1 MRTLFVYPEFPK
13 TFWSYEKILELVNR
27 KVLLPPLGLVTVA
40 ALLPQHW
47 QMKLVD
53 RNVREVTEAEWNWA
67 ELVVIS
73 GMIVQKSDM
82 ATQIAKAK
90 ERGLPVAVGGPFA
103 SSTPDAPELNLVDF
117 KVLDEGEITLPMFI
131 EAIER
136 GDTSGRFSSNGEK
149 PDVTST
155 PVPRFDLLELDAY
168 DSMSVQFSRGCPFQ
182 CEFCDIIVLYGRKP
196 RTKNPEQL
204 VAELQALYDL
214 GWRRSIFLVDDN
226 FIGNKRNAKLL
237 LPAMRD
243 WLSERGYPFSFATEA
258 SVDLAADDD
267 LLQLMA
273 ECRFESVFLGIETPD
288 EASLS
293 VAGKHQNTRSSLEDA
308 VDHITSY
315 GIRVMAGFIIG
326 FDGELAGA
334 GDRIVRF
341 VSLTGIPA
349 AMMGML
355 QALPNTG
362 LWHRLEKEGRLIQE
376 KADAKGVNQTNLLN
390 FVPTR
395 PIREIAHEYVQAFCE
410 LYEPNAYIDRV
421 THYYL
426 KMGKPRW
433 HSFYKSE
440 KSDISRLPSLTD
452 IRALSIVIWRQGVK
466 RNTRFR
472 FWKSLATIAM
482 RNPQLLEQF
491 LVVLAHNEHFQEYR
505 GVVTKEIEDQMQALP
520 PEPPATAELNRELQ
534 TA

>member
-1 MRTLFVYPEFPK
+1 ME
-13 TFWSYEKILELVNR
+13 TFNI
-27 KVLLPPLGLVTVA
+27 
-40 ALLPQHW
+40 
-47 QMKLVD
+47 
-53 RNVREVTEAEWNWA
+53 
-67 ELVVIS
+67 
-73 GMIVQKSDM
+73 
-82 ATQIAKAK
+82 
-90 ERGLPVAVGGPFA
+90 
-103 SSTPDAPELNLVDF
+103 
-117 KVLDEGEITLPMFI
+117 
-131 EAIER
+131 
-136 GDTSGRFSSNGEK
+136 
-149 PDVTST
+149 
-155 PVPRFDLLELDAY
+155 
-168 DSMSVQFSRGCPFQ
+168 
-182 CEFCDIIVLYGRKP
+182 
-196 RTKNPEQL
+196 
-204 VAELQALYDL
+204 
-214 GWRRSIFLVDDN
+214 LVDDN

-520 PEPPATAELNRELQ
+520 PEPPATAKLNRELQ